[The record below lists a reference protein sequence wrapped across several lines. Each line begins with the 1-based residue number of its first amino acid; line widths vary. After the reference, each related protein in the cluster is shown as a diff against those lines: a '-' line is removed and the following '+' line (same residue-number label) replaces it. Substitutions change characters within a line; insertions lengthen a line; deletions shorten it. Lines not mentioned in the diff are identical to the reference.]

1 VHRAKLL
8 VAGRFVLT
16 VQEFLAHPAVQ
27 GGVAPLLV
35 ALVVG
40 AALARSRFAW
50 LAIVAGYA
58 TAVGL
63 ATGIAFSPLTAGR
76 KVTLVVLL
84 SALVGLIA
92 DRWPPTARG
101 FATTLAIAS
110 AIVAPWVFL
119 SVLAQRE
126 GASGYLAAIAIGL
139 FVATLV
145 YGVTRMRHDGLRV
158 GAAGL
163 ALGLATGILGVLSAS
178 IGYLLAGVAVA
189 AAAGAMLLVQVGF
202 ARSIAA
208 GFTGALPVGLGT
220 ALFATGTVM
229 LADLRWYV
237 VPLLLL
243 VPAAAALPVPQSA
256 PRIARAALLAF
267 YAAVA
272 AAVPVL
278 AAWLAARGSPS

>member
-1 VHRAKLL
+1 MEEL
-8 VAGRFVLT
+8 
-16 VQEFLAHPAVQ
+16 LAHPAVQ

-40 AALARSRFAW
+40 AALARSRYAW

-58 TAVGL
+58 TAIALG
-63 ATGIAFSPLTAGR
+63 TGIGFSPLTAGR

-101 FATTLAIAS
+101 FATTLAVAS
-110 AIVAPWVFL
+110 GLVAPWVFL
-119 SVLAQRE
+119 SVLSQRE
-126 GASGYLAAIAIGL
+126 GAAGYLAAVAIAFFAG
-139 FVATLV
+139 TLV
-145 YGVTRMRHDGLRV
+145 YGVARTRNDGLRV

-163 ALGLATGILGVLSAS
+163 GLGLASGILGVMSAS

-189 AAAGAMLLVQVGF
+189 AASGAMLLVQVVF
-202 ARSIAA
+202 SRSIAA
-208 GFTGALPVGLGT
+208 GFTGALPIGLGA
-220 ALFATGTVM
+220 ALFAVGTVL
-229 LADLRWYV
+229 LAELRWYI

-243 VPAAAALPVPQSA
+243 VPAAVALPAPENA

-267 YAAVA
+267 YAVVA

-278 AAWLAARGSPS
+278 AAWFAARGAPS